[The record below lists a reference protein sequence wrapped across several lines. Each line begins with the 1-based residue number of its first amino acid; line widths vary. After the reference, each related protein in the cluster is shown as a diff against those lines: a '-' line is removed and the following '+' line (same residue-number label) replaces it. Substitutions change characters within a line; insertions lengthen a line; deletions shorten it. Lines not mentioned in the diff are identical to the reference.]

1 MDAINI
7 DAENPEWPHPLKLVV
22 EKAFDSMISD
32 DPNRVKPPDGVEIPL
47 EDRITQAIEKAWEQ
61 AGKVLVEKIIVRG
74 GKEFKQKFWVDPKQ
88 AEQLGLKPI
97 EQPAPTYAP
106 RQERGRPTTAENIM
120 DLPHSVF
127 DSIPS
132 KIGDKRFGPK
142 GWQEMSYED
151 KMSGLTETQK
161 YRIITSIDVGQN
173 ALAEI
178 YEGKPGFHVE
188 AKKSVQGVLCYEPH
202 KDSLHISFIASA
214 PWNYGGS
221 NDVRKVTGVGGRL
234 LGEIFDRALSDPN
247 IKKVDLSAYTEAK
260 PFYRGA
266 GFSEIESED
275 SNMEIDRVG
284 MEKFLKSLE

>member
-1 MDAINI
+1 MDVINV
-7 DAENPEWPHPLKLVV
+7 DLENPEWPRPLKLVV
-22 EKAFDSMISD
+22 EKAFDTMISD

-47 EDRITQAIEKAWEQ
+47 EDRLSQAIANAWEQ
-61 AGKVLVEKIIVRG
+61 AGKVLVEKVIVRG

-106 RQERGRPTTAENIM
+106 RQERGRPTTAEHIM

-132 KIGDKRFGPK
+132 KIGDKRYGPK

-151 KMSGLTETQK
+151 KTRGLSQDQK
-161 YRIITSIDVGQN
+161 DRIVASIDTGWS

-188 AKKSVQGVLCYEPH
+188 AKKNIQGILSYEPRG
-202 KDSLHISFIASA
+202 DSLHISFIASA
-214 PWNYGGS
+214 PWNYKGS
-221 NDVRKVTGVGGRL
+221 KDERKVMGVGGRL
-234 LGEIFDRALSDPN
+234 LGELFDRALGDPN
-247 IKKVDLSAYTEAK
+247 IKKVDLSAYTDAK

-266 GFSEIESED
+266 GFSEIESEH
-275 SNMEIDRVG
+275 SNMEIDRAG
-284 MEKFLKSLE
+284 MEKFLRSLE